1 MKSIIFII
9 PYFGSF
15 PSYFQLW
22 LNSCK
27 LNPTIEWLIITDIS
41 EYYDYPQNVKIISM
55 TFEELKIYIQAK
67 YDFSIN
73 LPSPYKLCD
82 FKPAYG
88 EIFNEFISSFDYWG
102 YCDVDLIWGNIRK
115 FLSNDLLDKEY
126 DKIFNWGHCTLYH
139 NTKENNQTYK
149 NQVDGIAYYKQVFS
163 SPCNFFFD
171 EFHGMTPLYAKLNKK
186 VCDLMYSYDAK
197 VRSYKFRPAYSMP
210 STYKYLHG
218 KDGVFKKTNDGLFFF
233 YIDKNKVFR
242 QEFMYVH
249 LQKRKMR
256 NELLDSDVE
265 NYFIVPN
272 RFITNVE
279 LTPKGI
285 RKELPKIWYLYWDQ
299 IQ

>member
-1 MKSIIFII
+1 
-9 PYFGSF
+9 
-15 PSYFQLW
+15 
-22 LNSCK
+22 
-27 LNPTIEWLIITDIS
+27 
-41 EYYDYPQNVKIISM
+41 
-55 TFEELKIYIQAK
+55 
-67 YDFSIN
+67 
-73 LPSPYKLCD
+73 
-82 FKPAYG
+82 
-88 EIFNEFISSFDYWG
+88 
-102 YCDVDLIWGNIRK
+102 
-115 FLSNDLLDKEY
+115 
-126 DKIFNWGHCTLYH
+126 
-139 NTKENNQTYK
+139 
-149 NQVDGIAYYKQVFS
+149 
-163 SPCNFFFD
+163 
-171 EFHGMTPLYAKLNKK
+171 
-186 VCDLMYSYDAK
+186 MYSYDAK

-299 IQ
+299 IQYEYHVKRDILFNRQKIKFFYKGKYEKLIDFILFRN